1 MRGGVRRLSQQ
12 ARERVSH
19 SVTLYYCVV
28 ARTLLLPP
36 IHPPAATAEEDEEA
50 SVYMWTVCGVS
61 SRRSGYEFGSKYSL
75 TGCDTE
81 NPRS

>member
-1 MRGGVRRLSQQ
+1 MCEEGSVRLSQQ

-50 SVYMWTVCGVS
+50 SVYYVDGVWCVVAS
-61 SRRSGYEFGSKYSL
+61 FRL
-75 TGCDTE
+75 
-81 NPRS
+81 